1 MSSAGTV
8 EERDILDRRYC
19 AARLVKN
26 NDAKLLSFGVKGVST
41 GEWPWVGSGNR
52 FEDVLPDRLVT
63 RLKNNVD

>member
-41 GEWPWVGSGNR
+41 GEWPWIGSGAGAKLFFR
-52 FEDVLPDRLVT
+52 SGLSLM
-63 RLKNNVD
+63 